1 LNDAPERP
9 TSTPILLDD
18 PQTAR
23 THTRWTGLLASQV
36 FWVVLATI
44 VACFLLSF
52 GTSSFATQQNLF
64 NVTRN
69 FAFVAIVALGMM
81 AVIITGGIDISVG
94 STIGISGIVLSVVMN
109 AGYPIWAGIGM
120 GLLTAGLVGLVN
132 GLLIAYLD
140 MQPFVVTLGMLSVGR
155 SLALVFSGSRTIFD
169 FGPDGSKLLA
179 LGGGQTFGLANP
191 VWFLIILA
199 VLFWFAFAWTRWG
212 RYVFAVGGNRH
223 AARLTGVPVRRII
236 CSVYVL
242 AGLMAGVAAILEV
255 GWLGA
260 VTTGLG
266 TGDELRVIAATVI
279 GGTSLMGG
287 VGSAL
292 GTVVGA
298 ALIEVIRNSLILL
311 GVDSFW
317 QGTVVGAFIIIA
329 VLFNRL
335 GGEQKGD

>member
-1 LNDAPERP
+1 MNEPPERP
-9 TSTPILLDD
+9 SPLSTLLDD
-18 PQTAR
+18 TATLK
-23 THTRWTGLLASQV
+23 THTFWTELAASQV

-44 VACFLLSF
+44 VACVLLSIV
-52 GTSSFATQQNLF
+52 TTSFATSQNLF

-81 AVIITGGIDISVG
+81 AVIVTGGIDISVG

-120 GLLTAGLVGLVN
+120 GLLAAGLVGLVN
-132 GLLIAYLD
+132 GVLIAYLD

-155 SLALVFSGSRTIFD
+155 SLALVISGSRTIFD

-179 LGGGQTFGLANP
+179 LGGGATFGLANP
-191 VWFLIILA
+191 VWFLIVLA
-199 VLFWFAFAWTRWG
+199 VIFWFAFRWTRWG
-212 RYVFAVGGNRH
+212 RYVFAVGGNRT
-223 AARLTGVPVRRII
+223 AARLTGVPVRRVI

-242 AGLMAGVAAILEV
+242 CGLMAGVAAMLEV

-279 GGTSLMGG
+279 GGTNLVGG
-287 VGSAL
+287 VGSTF

-317 QGTVVGAFIIIA
+317 QGTLVGTFIIVA

-335 GGEQKGD
+335 GGARQGD